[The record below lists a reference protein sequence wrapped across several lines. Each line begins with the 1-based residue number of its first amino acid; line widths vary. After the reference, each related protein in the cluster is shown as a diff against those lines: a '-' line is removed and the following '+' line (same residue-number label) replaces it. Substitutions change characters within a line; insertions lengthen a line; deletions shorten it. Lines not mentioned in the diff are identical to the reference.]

1 MAGFLKLAPVP
12 DDFAGRVVNI
22 HPALIPAFCGPGMYG
37 HRVHQAVLDAG
48 VKVTGCTVHFVDNEY
63 DHGPII
69 WQQPVPVFD
78 DDTADTL
85 AKRVF
90 EVEKEA
96 YPHVLQAAG
105 GRADQARRPPRD
117 DPEKSA
123 RRTLAH
129 RGVPHRLIE
138 RHRRRPTGV
147 RFELHFAPA
156 GIPRSALQM
165 RHEHSTNTAATP
177 CGIDQQ
183 PVHHGHACRLPF
195 AHGKRH
201 GTDQTAERTICI
213 ACHPSAFRTPPRLIN
228 HFAVKVVLGPRP
240 NSRHLV
246 RHRPI
251 AQRQPTPTHHPASRT
266 YASALPAQFS
276 ATGGATNCLRR

>member
-96 YPHVLQAAG
+96 YPHVLQLLAAG
-105 GRADQARRPPRD
+105 RHQTRRPSRD
-117 DPEKSA
+117 DPEKST
-123 RRTLAH
+123 RRTH
-129 RGVPHRLIE
+129 RAAGRIPSTDKTRPPLSS
-138 RHRRRPTGV
+138 RR
-147 RFELHFAPA
+147 
-156 GIPRSALQM
+156 
-165 RHEHSTNTAATP
+165 
-177 CGIDQQ
+177 
-183 PVHHGHACRLPF
+183 
-195 AHGKRH
+195 
-201 GTDQTAERTICI
+201 
-213 ACHPSAFRTPPRLIN
+213 AFQASLR
-228 HFAVKVVLGPRP
+228 A
-240 NSRHLV
+240 SRHPTQ
-246 RHRPI
+246 HAPI
-251 AQRQPTPTHHPASRT
+251 AT
-266 YASALPAQFS
+266 
-276 ATGGATNCLRR
+276 